1 MKPNEREIE
10 VIDFEIV
17 ESNNSNSE
25 ESSTTKTEES
35 ND

>member
-1 MKPNEREIE
+1 MKQDEREIE

-25 ESSTTKTEES
+25 EGSTTQNKRK
-35 ND
+35 